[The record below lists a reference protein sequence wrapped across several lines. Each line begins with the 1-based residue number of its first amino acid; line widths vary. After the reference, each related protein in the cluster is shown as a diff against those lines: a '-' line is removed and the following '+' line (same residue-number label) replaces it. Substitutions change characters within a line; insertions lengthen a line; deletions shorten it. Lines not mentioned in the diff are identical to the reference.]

1 MSKEK
6 QIDSLVDYGTT
17 WLPGSYST
25 LSDIVDV
32 QFNAILWLS
41 VFGTLG
47 ITLVTLY
54 FCLKYKRTQKNL
66 VSKSQID
73 HNARIEIIW
82 TVIPFIIVMG
92 IFYWGFRDYLR
103 LTVAPEDTMEIRVTG
118 EKWRWYFEYPGTGKR
133 PSDDLVVPVGQAVKL
148 VMSSKDVLHSF
159 YIPNFRLKRDVQPN
173 RYSHIWF
180 EATKIGTFQ
189 IFCTEYCGDQHSNM
203 GANLIVMSKNDFE
216 AWKEVGEDTETP
228 LPILGKRL
236 YKSKACN
243 ACHSIDGSN
252 VIGPTWKN
260 AYGANR
266 ELESGEVVVIDDNY
280 IRESIV
286 YPGKK
291 IAKGY
296 PNVMNSYAG
305 LLSDREINALIE
317 FIKTLKED

>member
-1 MSKEK
+1 MSE
-6 QIDSLVDYGTT
+6 QDNITSLVDYGTT

-25 LSDIVDV
+25 LSEIVDV

-41 VFGTLG
+41 VFGTIG

-54 FCLKYKRTQKNL
+54 FCLKYKRTEKNQ
-66 VSKSQID
+66 VAEKQID
-73 HNARIEIIW
+73 HNLTVEVIW
-82 TVIPFIIVMG
+82 TVIPLIIVMG

-103 LTVAPEDTMEIRVTG
+103 LMVAPEDAMEIRVTG
-118 EKWRWYFEYPGTGKR
+118 EKWRWYFEYPGTDKR

-159 YIPNFRLKRDVQPN
+159 FIPNFRVKRDVQPN
-173 RYSHIWF
+173 RYSHLWF
-180 EATKIGTFQ
+180 EATKLGTFQ
-189 IFCTEYCGDQHSNM
+189 IFCTEYCGAQHSNM
-203 GANLIVMSKNDFE
+203 DAKLIVMSRSDFE
-216 AWKEVGEDTETP
+216 DWKEAGEDTETP

-243 ACHSIDGSN
+243 ACHSIDGSR

-260 AYGANR
+260 AYGAMR
-266 ELESGEVVVIDDNY
+266 ELESGESVLIDDNY
-280 IRESIV
+280 LRESIV
-286 YPGKK
+286 YPANK

-317 FIKTLKED
+317 YIKTLKE